1 MTYITTVIE
10 TNQKGKKMTHNEAM
24 IIIQDAV
31 TYSVLRSGQSKKM
44 AAKNF
49 NSAIGCFAELNGWTK
64 ENAASEFIKLC
75 LAGAAKYKAS
85 HSYMLKE
92 ANDASNI
99 ALYVDMQAGQDIVD
113 QRKAGRRV

>member
-1 MTYITTVIE
+1 
-10 TNQKGKKMTHNEAM
+10 MTHQEAM

-31 TYSVLRSGQSKKM
+31 TYSVLRSGKSNKM

-49 NSAIGCFAELNGWTK
+49 NSAIGCFAELNGWTR
-64 ENAASEFIKLC
+64 EVAASEFVKLC
-75 LAGAAKYKAS
+75 LAGAERYKAI
-85 HSYMLKE
+85 HSYILKD

-99 ALYVDMQAGQDIVD
+99 ALYVDMQAGQDIID